1 MRRNPLVI
9 VGAGGSPAVRP
20 GAWII
25 GLAFAGMAL
34 VGRPAWAQ
42 QWTSGSGGTIYY
54 NGGSVGIGTA
64 YPEAKLD
71 VDGGQLVISNST
83 VTPSSVRIYGGTDG
97 GNTSGVYLINSA
109 GNYGFAVT
117 SYGTGYFSGNVGIGT
132 TNPGTYKLAVNGA
145 IGANEVIVTNTSGW
159 SDYVFQPSYR
169 LRPLREVNAYIR
181 ANHHLPDI
189 PSESEVQE
197 KGVSVGE
204 MQKKLLAKV
213 EELTLH
219 LIRQEQ
225 ENQELRDRI
234 ARLEKSSAGATAPA
248 AQ

>member
-1 MRRNPLVI
+1 M
-9 VGAGGSPAVRP
+9 
-20 GAWII
+20 
-25 GLAFAGMAL
+25 
-34 VGRPAWAQ
+34 
-42 QWTSGSGGTIYY
+42 
-54 NGGSVGIGTA
+54 
-64 YPEAKLD
+64 
-71 VDGGQLVISNST
+71 
-83 VTPSSVRIYGGTDG
+83 RIYGGTDG

-145 IGANEVIVTNTSGW
+145 IGANEVVVTNTSGW
-159 SDYVFQPSYR
+159 SDFVFQPDYR
-169 LRPLREVNAYIR
+169 LRPLREVSAYIR

-234 ARLEKSSAGATAPA
+234 VRLEKTAAGAPAPA
-248 AQ
+248 AH